1 VAHDPS
7 YTTPALAAP
16 PLVPYRNAVPGPHF
30 LQGVTVLDFT
40 RVLAGPYCTRLLA
53 DLGASVIKV
62 ERSRGDDMRAA
73 PLQLDPERTD
83 QSTYFVRVNA
93 GKRSVAL
100 DLGHPEGR
108 AVALDLVRVAD
119 VVVENFRPGIMA
131 RMGLDYTAAAA
142 VRPGLVYCSISGYG
156 QTGPW
161 RNRAAFAH
169 VVHATSGLM
178 HLERGVGEPP
188 RVLYLQAA
196 DILAGTH
203 AFGAIA
209 AALLRRAHTG
219 RGAHLDVSML
229 EALIGA
235 EDISF
240 GSVLNGGPAYP
251 GSRSGMLVQHVGDS
265 WLALQIVG
273 VLDLW
278 PRLLELLGRPE
289 LAEDPRFA
297 SPVSRRE
304 HWPELRA
311 IIAAWLE
318 RFTSAEEAL
327 AVLGAARIP
336 CERVLWPSEVAA
348 APHLEA
354 RGAFPS
360 VAHPTRG
367 AVRVTASPFHVD
379 GEPVVPT
386 GPAPYRPG
394 EDTRAVLAEVLG
406 YGPDRI
412 AELARRGAATGPGLS
427 ISRPEGDPLA
437 GTLPGE

>member
-1 VAHDPS
+1 
-7 YTTPALAAP
+7 
-16 PLVPYRNAVPGPHF
+16 VPGQDL

-53 DLGASVIKV
+53 DLGARVIKI
-62 ERSRGDDMRAA
+62 EGPRGDDMRAA
-73 PLQLDPERTD
+73 PLQLDPHRMD

-100 DLGHPEGR
+100 DLGHPEAR
-108 AVALDLVRVAD
+108 VVAMDLVRIAD
-119 VVVENFRPGIMA
+119 VVVENFRPGVMA
-131 RMGLDYTAAAA
+131 RLGLDYGAAAD
-142 VRPGLVYCSISGYG
+142 VRPDLVYCSISGYG

-161 RNRAAFAH
+161 RDRPAFAH

-178 HLERGVGEPP
+178 HLERGEDEPP

-196 DILAGTH
+196 DVLAGTH
-203 AFGAIA
+203 AFGAVV
-209 AALLRRAHTG
+209 AALLRRTRTG

-240 GSVLNGGPAYP
+240 GSVLNDGPSYP
-251 GSRSGMLVQHVGDS
+251 GPRSGMLVQRVGDG
-265 WLALQIVG
+265 WVAFQVVG

-278 PRLLELLGRPE
+278 PRIVDLLGRPD

-297 SPVSRRE
+297 TPVARRE

-311 IIAAWLE
+311 IIAAWLD
-318 RFTSAEEAL
+318 RFASVEEAL
-327 AVLGAARIP
+327 AVLGAGRIP
-336 CERVLWPSEVAA
+336 CARVLWPAEVVA
-348 APHLEA
+348 APHLLA

-367 AVRVTASPFHVD
+367 TVRVTASPVHVD
-379 GEPVVPT
+379 GEPMAPR

-394 EDTRAVLAEVLG
+394 EDTRAVLSEVLG
-406 YGPDRI
+406 YRPDRI
-412 AELARRGAATGPGLS
+412 AELARSGAVAGPDLAARG
-427 ISRPEGDPLA
+427 SRDRPLA
-437 GTLPGE
+437 GPPPPE

>member
-1 VAHDPS
+1 V
-7 YTTPALAAP
+7 AAP
-16 PLVPYRNAVPGPHF
+16 VPYGSDVPGPEF

-53 DLGASVIKV
+53 DLGARVIKV
-62 ERSRGDDMRAA
+62 ERPRGDDMRTA
-73 PLQLDPERTD
+73 PLQLDPDRSD
-83 QSTYFVRVNA
+83 QSSYFVRVNA

-108 AVALDLVRVAD
+108 SVALDLIRIAD
-119 VVVENFRPGIMA
+119 VVVENFRPGVMA
-131 RMGLDYTAAAA
+131 RLGLDYAATTR
-142 VRPGLVYCSISGYG
+142 VRPDLVYCSISGYG

-161 RNRAAFAH
+161 RNRPAFAH

-178 HLERGVGEPP
+178 HLERGEEEPP

-203 AFGAIA
+203 AFGAVV
-209 AALLRRAHTG
+209 AALLRRVRTG

-240 GSVLNGGPAYP
+240 GSVLNEGPSYP
-251 GSRSGMLVQHVGDS
+251 GPRSGMLVQRVGDE
-265 WLALQIVG
+265 WVALQIVG

-278 PRLLELLGRPE
+278 PRLLSLLDRPE

-297 SPVSRRE
+297 TPLARRE

-311 IIAAWLE
+311 IIAAWLD
-318 RFTSAEEAL
+318 RFTSAREAL
-327 AVLGAARIP
+327 DALGAARIP
-336 CERVLWPSEVAA
+336 CSRVLWPAEVVA
-348 APHLEA
+348 APHLDA
-354 RGAFPS
+354 RGAFPW
-360 VAHPTRG
+360 VPHPTHG
-367 AVRVTASPFHVD
+367 KVRVTASPFHVD
-379 GEPVVPT
+379 GEPVGPG

-394 EDTRAVLAEVLG
+394 EDTHAVLADLLG
-406 YGPDRI
+406 YGADRI
-412 AELARRGAATGPGLS
+412 AELARRGAVTGPDLA
-427 ISRPEGDPLA
+427 SRAPEFRPLA
-437 GTLPGE
+437 DALPDE

>member
-1 VAHDPS
+1 
-7 YTTPALAAP
+7 
-16 PLVPYRNAVPGPHF
+16 VPGADF

-40 RVLAGPYCTRLLA
+40 RILAGPYCTRLLA
-53 DLGASVIKV
+53 DLGARVIKI
-62 ERSRGDDMRAA
+62 ERPRGDDMRAA

-100 DLGHPEGR
+100 NLGHPEGR
-108 AVALDLVRVAD
+108 AVALALVRVAD
-119 VVVENFRPGIMA
+119 VVVENFRPGVMA
-131 RMGLDYTAAAA
+131 RLGLDYAAAAA
-142 VRPGLVYCSISGYG
+142 VRPDLVYCSISGYG

-178 HLERGVGEPP
+178 HLEREAEEPP
-188 RVLYLQAA
+188 RVMYLQAA
-196 DILAGTH
+196 DALAGAH
-203 AFGAIA
+203 AFGAVV
-209 AALLRRAHTG
+209 AALLRRARTG

-240 GSVLNGGPAYP
+240 GSILNDGPSYP
-251 GSRSGMLVQHVGDS
+251 GARSGMLVQQVGDS
-265 WLALQIVG
+265 WVALQIVG

-278 PRLLELLGRPE
+278 PRLLDLLGRPE

-297 SPVSRRE
+297 SPTARRE
-304 HWPELRA
+304 HWSELRP
-311 IIAAWLE
+311 IIAAWLA
-318 RFTSAEEAL
+318 RFTSAEDAL

-336 CERVLWPSEVAA
+336 CARVLWPSEVVA
-348 APHLEA
+348 APHLEE
-354 RGAFPS
+354 RGAFPA
-360 VAHPTRG
+360 VAHPTHG

-379 GEPVVPT
+379 GKAVGPG

-394 EDTRAVLAEVLG
+394 EDTLAVLAEVLG
-406 YGPDRI
+406 YERDRI
-412 AELARRGAATGPGLS
+412 VELARRGAVAGPGLS
-427 ISRPEGDPLA
+427 TPGAEGGPLA
-437 GTLPGE
+437 GTRAGA

>member
-1 VAHDPS
+1 VS
-7 YTTPALAAP
+7 
-16 PLVPYRNAVPGPHF
+16 GPEF

-53 DLGASVIKV
+53 DLGARVIKV
-62 ERSRGDDMRAA
+62 ERPRGDDMRTA
-73 PLQLDPERTD
+73 PLQLDPERSD
-83 QSTYFVRVNA
+83 QSSYFVRVNA

-108 AVALDLVRVAD
+108 SVALDLIRIAD
-119 VVVENFRPGIMA
+119 VVVENFRPGVMA
-131 RMGLDYTAAAA
+131 SLGLDYAATTRI
-142 VRPGLVYCSISGYG
+142 RPDLVYCSISGYG

-161 RNRAAFAH
+161 RNRPAFAH

-178 HLERGVGEPP
+178 HLERGEEEPP

-203 AFGAIA
+203 AFGAVV
-209 AALLRRAHTG
+209 AALLRRVRTG

-240 GSVLNGGPAYP
+240 GSVLNEGPSYP
-251 GSRSGMLVQHVGDS
+251 GPRSGMLVQRVGDE

-278 PRLLELLGRPE
+278 PRLLSLLERPE

-297 SPVSRRE
+297 TPVARRE

-311 IIAAWLE
+311 IIAVWLD
-318 RFTSAEEAL
+318 RFTSAREAL
-327 AVLGAARIP
+327 DALGAARIP
-336 CERVLWPSEVAA
+336 CSRVLWPAEVVA
-348 APHLEA
+348 APHLDA

-360 VAHPTRG
+360 VAHPTHG
-367 AVRVTASPFHVD
+367 QVRVTASPFHVD
-379 GEPVVPT
+379 GEPVGPG

-394 EDTRAVLAEVLG
+394 EDTQAVLADLLG
-406 YGPDRI
+406 YGADRI
-412 AELARRGAATGPGLS
+412 AELARRGAVTGPDLAA
-427 ISRPEGDPLA
+427 RAPEVRPLA
-437 GTLPGE
+437 DALPDE

>member
-1 VAHDPS
+1 V
-7 YTTPALAAP
+7 P
-16 PLVPYRNAVPGPHF
+16 PPVPYRSPVSGPDF

-53 DLGASVIKV
+53 DLGARVIKI
-62 ERSRGDDMRAA
+62 ERPRGDDMRAA

-93 GKRSVAL
+93 GKRSVAI

-119 VVVENFRPGIMA
+119 VVVENFRPGVMA
-131 RMGLDYTAAAA
+131 RMGLDYAAAVA

-161 RNRAAFAH
+161 RSRAAFAH

-178 HLERGVGEPP
+178 HLERGAEEPP

-203 AFGAIA
+203 ASGAVM
-209 AALLRRAHTG
+209 AALLRRARTG
-219 RGAHLDVSML
+219 RGAYLDVSML

-235 EDISF
+235 EDISV
-240 GSVLNGGPAYP
+240 GSVLNDGPSYP
-251 GSRSGMLVQHVGDS
+251 GPRSGMLVQQVGDS
-265 WLALQIVG
+265 WVALQVVG

-278 PRLLELLGRPE
+278 PRLLDLLDRPE

-297 SPVSRRE
+297 TPVARRE
-304 HWPELRA
+304 HWSDLRP
-311 IIAAWLE
+311 IITAWLS
-318 RFTSAEEAL
+318 RFTSAEDAL
-327 AVLGAARIP
+327 AALGAARIP
-336 CERVLWPSEVAA
+336 CARVLWLSEVIT

-360 VAHPTRG
+360 VAHPTHG

-379 GEPVVPT
+379 GEPIVPA

-406 YGPDRI
+406 YGHDRI
-412 AELARRGAATGPGLS
+412 AELASRGAVAGPGLS
-427 ISRPEGDPLA
+427 SRGSEEGPLA
-437 GTLPGE
+437 GTPPDG